1 MWNSRDAARSFLPY
15 GFVRAIRRRNQGVV
29 GSYRT
34 WEEGLQATGPYKPEM
49 AMSVPGEKL
58 PRSAGVK
65 LPTLG
70 DSGAADPMRGRLSIN
85 QSARTVPAV
94 LRQGRSEVLRLKGV
108 FMIHQLRE
116 QGLTVSEIAR
126 RMRLDRKT
134 VRRYLQ
140 HGVEQPRYG
149 PRAPRPQKLDPYRA
163 FLLIR
168 GSPL

>member
-1 MWNSRDAARSFLPY
+1 
-15 GFVRAIRRRNQGVV
+15 
-29 GSYRT
+29 
-34 WEEGLQATGPYKPEM
+34 
-49 AMSVPGEKL
+49 
-58 PRSAGVK
+58 
-65 LPTLG
+65 
-70 DSGAADPMRGRLSIN
+70 MRGRLSIN

-126 RMRLDRKT
+126 RMRVDGKT

-163 FLLIR
+163 
-168 GSPL
+168 